1 METTQQ
7 TDRARQAQTAD
18 PVYLE
23 NTLLRIFGVLFCH
36 DPKRARTRTGTID
49 INRGVKER
57 GISVRFDPE
66 YAQPGPFAHKATLAI
81 IRKQSLYGRPIRK
94 EISFSQ
100 RELIRLSG
108 RSSWSGRSS
117 EELALALKQIR
128 YTHVLAH
135 FKQND
140 RFVERD
146 FSIFN
151 EVIIERRASPT
162 DPIVACT
169 VVLADPIVQSL
180 NDNHFTCLNHGVLEQ
195 LGTIGQA
202 LFIRLFFHFSTH
214 YDGHHESRVTFKKR
228 YDDIC
233 GEWLGGLSVLKFRSK
248 ILGEQLGRH
257 LDQLVSVGFLASYTL
272 APAAN
277 GDGFVFTFR
286 PGKTFFVDYQQ
297 FYVRRSRGHARFEF
311 NEDQQTVG
319 EPHRVAVLF
328 AEKRSGRKPDG
339 IPYVSSKDVET
350 AKDLLGRISLSEIPN
365 FLDHALAEASRT
377 NFNIQTLGGVKQYLN
392 DYLQARQHRAA
403 AKSKA
408 GAVQGAME
416 RYDADRIAYDRFYR
430 AKAHELFDSLS
441 EEEQHAIEALARS
454 RTPSYASKP
463 GSSVEPFFVLT
474 RDRITVQRFPGRIP
488 SFEEWRNQRTA

>member
-1 METTQQ
+1 MVTTQQ
-7 TDRARQAQTAD
+7 ADKPRRAQTAD

-23 NTLLRIFGVLFCH
+23 NTLLRIFGVLFCR
-36 DPKRARTRTGTID
+36 DPKRARTRTGTAE
-49 INRGVKER
+49 INKGAKER
-57 GISVRFDPE
+57 GITVRFDPQ

-81 IRKQSLYGRPIRK
+81 IRKQSLYGRPVRK

-117 EELALALKQIR
+117 DVLALALKQIR

-135 FKQND
+135 FKQDD

-151 EVIIERRASPT
+151 EVIIERRASPS

-180 NDNHFTCLNHGVLEQ
+180 NDNHFTCLNHAVLEQ

-202 LFIRLFFHFSTH
+202 LCMRLFYHFATH
-214 YDGHHESRVTFKKR
+214 YDGHHQSRVMFRKR

-233 GEWLGGLSVLKFRSK
+233 RDWLGGLSVLSYRSK
-248 ILGEQLGRH
+248 IIGEQLGRH
-257 LDQLVSVGFLASYTL
+257 LDQLVALGFLASFAL

-286 PGKTFFVDYQQ
+286 PGKTFFADYQQ
-297 FYVRRSRGHARFEF
+297 FYVRRSRGQARFEF
-311 NEDQQTVG
+311 NEERRTVA

-328 AEKRSGRKPDG
+328 AEKRIGRKPDG

-350 AKDLLGRISLSEIPN
+350 AKELLSRLSLSEIPD
-365 FLDHALAEASRT
+365 FFDHALAEASRT

-392 DYLQARQHRAA
+392 DYIQARQQRVAA
-403 AKSKA
+403 RTKA
-408 GAVQGAME
+408 QAAQSAIE
-416 RYDADRIAYDRFYR
+416 RQATDRTAYDRFYR
-430 AKAHELFDSLS
+430 AKAAELFDSLS
-441 EEEQHAIEALARS
+441 VEERQAIEALARS
-454 RTPSYASKP
+454 RTPSYASRP
-463 GSSVEPFFVLT
+463 GSVAEPFFVLN
-474 RDRITVQRFPGRIP
+474 RDRITVQRCPGRIP
-488 SFEEWRNQRTA
+488 SFDQWRNQRAA